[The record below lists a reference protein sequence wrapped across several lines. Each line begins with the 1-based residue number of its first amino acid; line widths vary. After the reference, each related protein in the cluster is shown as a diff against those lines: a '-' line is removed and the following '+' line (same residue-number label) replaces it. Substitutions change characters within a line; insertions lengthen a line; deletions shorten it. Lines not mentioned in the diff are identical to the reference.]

1 MRSIKKN
8 FGIDTFKSYFYI
20 HGNMH
25 LTVFTYNMENNV
37 KNIAKKDSE
46 TDIKYY
52 SRKVGENIWTF
63 LVPFRFPEKI
73 FPLSLS
79 ASISQAAIVKVDE
92 LSKELGEVI
101 LALDAFGIKHGAI
114 ICDSY
119 KKSTI
124 AKISQGTVLENYQYI
139 NDDVASLVSF
149 IESLPYDNI
158 EKNGYVVVDQYFV
171 VKGTGTVALGFV
183 KEGKIN
189 KHDTIRIYPTEKE
202 AEIRSIQ
209 SHDVEI
215 NTAENG
221 TRVGL
226 ALKNANVD
234 DLEKGAI
241 LSNNSYPTKKSITI
255 EFKKY
260 PVPYEIQKGQKIHI
274 NFLMNDL
281 NAEIIELKEGQ
292 LTLELPKEIP
302 IINSMPIAIIYLD
315 RVPRIYG
322 KGMVM
327 H

>member
-1 MRSIKKN
+1 
-8 FGIDTFKSYFYI
+8 
-20 HGNMH
+20 
-25 LTVFTYNMENNV
+25 MENTV

-73 FPLSLS
+73 FPLTLS

-92 LSKELGEVI
+92 FSKDLGEVI
-101 LALDAFGIKHGAI
+101 LSLDSFGIKHGAI

-124 AKISQGTVLENYQYI
+124 TKIAQGTVLENYQYI
-139 NDDVASLVSF
+139 SNDMASLISF

-158 EKNGYVVVDQYFV
+158 DKKGYVVVDQYFV

-183 KEGKIN
+183 KEGRIN
-189 KHDTIRIYPTEKE
+189 KHDTIRIYPSEKE

-215 NTAENG
+215 TTAENG

-226 ALKNANVD
+226 ALKNANVE
-234 DLEKGAI
+234 DLEKGTI
-241 LSNNSYPTKKSITI
+241 LSNNTYPTKKSITI

-260 PVPYEIQKGQKIHI
+260 PVSYEIQKGQKIHI
-274 NFLMNDL
+274 DFLMNDI
-281 NAEIIELKEGQ
+281 NAEITELKNGQ

-302 IINSMPIAIIYLD
+302 IINGMPIAIVYLD

-322 KGMVM
+322 KGTIV